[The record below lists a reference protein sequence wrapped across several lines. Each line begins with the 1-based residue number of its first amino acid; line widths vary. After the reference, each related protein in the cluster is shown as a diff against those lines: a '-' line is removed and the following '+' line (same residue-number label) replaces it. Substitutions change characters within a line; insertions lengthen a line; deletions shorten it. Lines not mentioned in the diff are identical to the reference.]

1 MPIRAIRNAQDKI
14 TSKIGAADARITG
27 KVKAGVTLL
36 RSKVKNKAGDVK
48 AAIKAPVARKISRV
62 KGSVK
67 SALYGGR
74 TRHKVV
80 GNIKGALASAAI
92 KGKNKIE
99 SATESKKA
107 YIKASKQYLKGQ
119 VKGKAIET
127 ASAVRRKWR

>member
-14 TSKIGAADARITG
+14 SSKIGATDARITG
-27 KVKAGVTLL
+27 KVKAGVTIL
-36 RSKVKNKAGDVK
+36 RSRVKNKAGDIK
-48 AAIKAPVARKISRV
+48 AGIKAPIAKKLSRV

-99 SATESKKA
+99 SAAESKKA
-107 YIKASKQYLKGQ
+107 YIKAGKHYVKGQ
-119 VKGKAIET
+119 IKGKAIET
-127 ASAVRRKWR
+127 ASAVRRQWR